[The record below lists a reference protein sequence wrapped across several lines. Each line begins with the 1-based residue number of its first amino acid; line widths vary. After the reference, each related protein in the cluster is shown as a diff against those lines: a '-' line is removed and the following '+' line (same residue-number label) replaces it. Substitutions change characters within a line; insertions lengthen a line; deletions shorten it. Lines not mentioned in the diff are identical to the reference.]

1 MVQKSM
7 MAPSSRFLLPI
18 DRQDWEGVL
27 PHPWRVL
34 SKQWSR
40 RELANANFEN
50 GFISLSGTSRS
61 GQDFLAISFIHKSGF
76 VIDPFHYNTSKEEGL
91 TEFLSPPIPIVGRQ
105 WPTNLLLVSEEE

>member
-1 MVQKSM
+1 M

-27 PHPWRVL
+27 PHPWKVI

-50 GFISLSGTSRS
+50 GSISLSGTSRS

-76 VIDPFHYNTSKEEGL
+76 ILDPFHDKTSKEDGL
-91 TEFLSPPIPIVGRQ
+91 TEFLASPIPIVGRQ
-105 WPTNLLLVSEEE
+105 WPTNLIPVLEEE